1 MIPWGL
7 AVIGFMLWSG
17 PLTVESAEVW
27 TDPPA
32 SLQPPLRPAPPSV
45 SLTIARYFDDVETAT
60 RIAFC
65 ESTYDPSAQN
75 PTSSA
80 AGLFQITLASFNWA
94 REHIDLPPFIAGRYH
109 LESNVRAAA
118 WLAQETPQGFGHWN
132 PSRSC
137 WG

>member
-1 MIPWGL
+1 VIPWGL

-80 AGLFQITLASFNWA
+80 AGVYQVIEKSWRWVSDKPWA
-94 REHIDLPPFIAGRYH
+94 LRYNLETNVQVAAQLYERMGWSPWESSREG
-109 LESNVRAAA
+109 
-118 WLAQETPQGFGHWN
+118 
-132 PSRSC
+132 C